1 MAQQISIEA
10 ALDSYKERAA
20 TLLHEN
26 VLLTARVRE
35 LEAENAQLQPQDGPA
50 VEPVGT
56 YPAEVGYEPSHSGI

>member
-35 LEAENAQLQPQDGPA
+35 LEAENAQLQPQDPP
-50 VEPVGT
+50 VEGARH
-56 YPAEVGYEPSHSGI
+56 AEVEYEPGHSGI